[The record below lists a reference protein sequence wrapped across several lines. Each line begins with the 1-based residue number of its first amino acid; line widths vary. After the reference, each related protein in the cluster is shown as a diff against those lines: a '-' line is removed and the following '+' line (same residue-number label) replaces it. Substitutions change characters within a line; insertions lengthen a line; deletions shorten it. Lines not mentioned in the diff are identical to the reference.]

1 MSGEEQACRAPLRML
16 ARCSCLTRRLPHSR
30 TLRALSTVAMNSRS
44 DRARPTTLDDALSR
58 IRELED
64 TLETARQIWR
74 AEGKGELEEAFR
86 RHRLAGQT
94 GADGQASSST
104 AETPSS
110 SSSREFTVPARSSCG
125 SEEPTAPEIDPT
137 ASEDPPPAAAEPVD
151 IGPYVLRALALRKS
165 AQVGA
170 IDEEKVEEEFEAI
183 VKGAGL
189 SEEQVRT
196 LRQWAGL

>member
-1 MSGEEQACRAPLRML
+1 
-16 ARCSCLTRRLPHSR
+16 
-30 TLRALSTVAMNSRS
+30 MNSRS

-104 AETPSS
+104 AATPSS
-110 SSSREFTVPARSSCG
+110 SSTVRGPALPDSSHSSSG
-125 SEEPTAPEIDPT
+125 LENHTAPSANSET
-137 ASEDPPPAAAEPVD
+137 TEDPSPAAAEPVD
-151 IGPYVLRALALRKS
+151 IGPFVLRALSLRKS
-165 AQVGA
+165 VQVGA
-170 IDEEKVEEEFEAI
+170 TDVEKVEEEFEAI
-183 VKGAGL
+183 VEGAGL